1 MVYVGTP
8 DNSNNWG
15 LGATAVSRRPAVG
28 TIAQME
34 TIYLDHNATT
44 PTRPEVVEAMA
55 ECGLAAYANPA
66 SQHRPGQQARRALEE
81 ARETIAEILDAD
93 LAPPCRDRLI
103 FTSGG
108 TEANNFAVLGIARG
122 NISPRPLGERPGV
135 RAGRLIISA
144 GEHQSVIE
152 PAEHLLEHGW
162 RLDTLGLTPQGVVRV
177 DQLPP
182 LLDPGEGDSPI
193 FADTKIGTVPLDG
206 VQLVS
211 VQLGNHETGVLQPV
225 AELAA
230 ICNRAGVPLHTDAVQ
245 VVGKLPVS
253 FRALG
258 VAAMSISAHKFAGPP
273 GIGALL
279 LRDVVPLVPLM
290 FGGHQQEGLRP
301 GTESVALAI
310 GMATALELWRKE
322 QDEHARRLTALRDR
336 FERGLRAALPN
347 IVVHGAGIARISD
360 HKGQAAASV
369 PLLGT
374 SSAVSAVQP
383 QHCLFQAV
391 AHVGEKG
398 DPRLPQTSNVAF
410 PGHDGEMLRMALD
423 LAGVA
428 CSVGSACSSGST
440 ELSPTLRA
448 MDLPNELVTS
458 SLRFSFGV
466 TTTEAEIDEAV
477 RRIARVCRELGG
489 GQAV

>member
-1 MVYVGTP
+1 
-8 DNSNNWG
+8 
-15 LGATAVSRRPAVG
+15 
-28 TIAQME
+28 ME

-44 PTRPEVVEAMA
+44 PTRPEVVEAMT
-55 ECGLAAYANPA
+55 ECGLAGYANAA

-93 LAPPCRDRLI
+93 LAPPRRDRLI

-108 TEANNFAVLGIARG
+108 TEANNLAVLGIARA
-122 NISPRPLGERPGV
+122 NSSPRPRAEEGAGV
-135 RAGRLIISA
+135 AAGRIIISA

-152 PAEHLLEHGW
+152 PAEHLLEQGW
-162 RLDTLGLTPQGVVRV
+162 RLDTLGLTAAGVVRV

-182 LLDPGEGDSPI
+182 LLGDCPNFRLSEN
-193 FADTKIGTVPLDG
+193 GTVPLG
-206 VQLVS
+206 GARLVS

-230 ICNRAGVPLHTDAVQ
+230 LCNRAGVPLHTDAVQ

-253 FRALG
+253 FRGLG
-258 VAAMSISAHKFAGPP
+258 VAAMSISAHKFQGPP

-279 LRDVVPLVPLM
+279 LRDGVPLAPLL

-301 GTESVALAI
+301 GTEPVALAI

-322 QDEHARRLTALRDR
+322 HDESARRLTALRDR
-336 FERGLRAALPN
+336 FEHGLRAALPD
-347 IVVHGAGIARISD
+347 IVVHGASCPSEPVGQTFISG
-360 HKGQAAASV
+360 GQTFLSASAA
-369 PLLGT
+369 
-374 SSAVSAVQP
+374 SAVSFVPGQTGMSAPPDPRPGDGSATAIPTSKPAVIP
-383 QHCLFQAV
+383 TPV
-391 AHVGEKG
+391 PP

-448 MDLPNELVTS
+448 MGLSNELVKS
-458 SLRFSFGV
+458 SLRFSFGA
-466 TTTEAEIDEAV
+466 TTTEAEIDEAI
-477 RRIARVCRELGG
+477 RRIVHVCRELDG
-489 GQAV
+489 GQVG